1 MPKQNALEIDLD
13 PELRSAFV
21 AAAELAH
28 RSTDD
33 LLRELVQDYVD
44 AQHEEPGYTDFV
56 RAKVERARTSMER
69 GQGRANTDVEAA
81 FAALRSRLKT
91 LT

>member
-21 AAAELAH
+21 AAAESAH

-44 AQHEEPGYTDFV
+44 AQHEEPGQQQRRV
-56 RAKVERARTSMER
+56 HRRASHSWRRRA
-69 GQGRANTDVEAA
+69 
-81 FAALRSRLKT
+81 
-91 LT
+91 